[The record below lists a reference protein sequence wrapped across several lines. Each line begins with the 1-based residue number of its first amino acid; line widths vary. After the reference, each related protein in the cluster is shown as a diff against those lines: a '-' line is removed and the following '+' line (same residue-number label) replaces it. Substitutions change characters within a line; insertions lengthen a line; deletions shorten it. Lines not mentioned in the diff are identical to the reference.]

1 MDIIQLLPDHL
12 SNQIAAGEV
21 VQRPASVVK
30 ELLENAIDAG
40 ATEIQLIVKE
50 SGKTLIQVVDN
61 GKGMSPADASL
72 SFARHA
78 TSKIKAVED
87 LFSIKTMG
95 FRGEALASI
104 AAVAQVV
111 LKTRPADAELG
122 TCLVV
127 EASEIRSREITA
139 CAQGTSISVQ
149 NLFYNVPARRKF
161 LKSNNAEYKHIL
173 EEFTRI
179 ALAYPQIGFRL
190 FNNNAEQF
198 HLRADSLKGRIIG
211 LLGNRAEKN
220 LVSVEENSDLVQIS
234 GFIGKPEVATRT
246 RGNQF
251 FFINRRFIRSPYL
264 NHAVSTA
271 FEGLI
276 EKDAF
281 PYYVLFLEMEPARID
296 VNVHPNKQEVKFDD
310 ERLLYAFLQAA
321 IKHALAKFNIAPS
334 LDFSQDKSFQNLD
347 ALKRPFNAGTMDR
360 VEQGYLKHTFSSPG
374 KAHLVETDRDRQ
386 VWKMQQDHF
395 MPDMPQVKE
404 SGFRRMSADPESGE
418 LFLSSASDSAR
429 LFGSE
434 PKTNKAFV
442 QWNGFLV
449 TTVKSGLLLIN
460 QKLAMERIAFEQ
472 LQDRMGGE
480 QNAQQLLF
488 PVALAL
494 SPTEEGLMEEALPF
508 FRQIGYDIRTFGK
521 GDYVIQGAPPGL
533 AEEVMVRI
541 VQEILEQV
549 AASPAV
555 LKDPGGSAMLR
566 LAARRMARVKPLQPE
581 EMQQLVDELFAC
593 RQAQYSPDGKLI
605 FRILDP
611 EDLNRTLNQV

>member
-1 MDIIQLLPDHL
+1 MNIIQVLPDHL

-40 ATEIQLIVKE
+40 ATEIQLIVKD
-50 SGKTLIQVVDN
+50 SGKALIQVVDN
-61 GKGMSPADASL
+61 GKGMSPADAGL
-72 SFARHA
+72 SFSRHA
-78 TSKIKAVED
+78 TSKISVVED

-111 LKTRPADAELG
+111 LKSRRAEEELG
-122 TCLVV
+122 TRLVV
-127 EASEIRSREITA
+127 EASEIKLQEATA
-139 CAQGTSISVQ
+139 CDQGTSIAVQ

-161 LKSNNAEYKHIL
+161 LKSNTAEYKHIL

-179 ALAYPQIGFRL
+179 ALAYPEISFRL
-190 FNNNAEQF
+190 FHNNTEQF
-198 HLRADSLKGRIIG
+198 HLRTDSLKGRIIG

-220 LVSVEENSDLVQIS
+220 LVPVEENSDLVHIR

-264 NHAVSTA
+264 NHAVTNA

-276 EKDAF
+276 EKEAY
-281 PYYVLFLEMEPARID
+281 PYYVLFIEIDPERVD
-296 VNVHPNKQEVKFDD
+296 VNVHPSKQEVKFDD
-310 ERLLYAFLQAA
+310 ERLLYAFLQAT

-334 LDFSQDKSFQNLD
+334 LDFSQDNSFQNLD
-347 ALKRPFNAGTMDR
+347 ALKRPFNAETLDK

-386 VWKMQQDHF
+386 VWKMQQSHF
-395 MPDMPQVKE
+395 MPEMPEVKE
-404 SGFRRMSADPESGE
+404 GSVRHDLPFSSSEGAGFRAPESSALFDAE
-418 LFLSSASDSAR
+418 L
-429 LFGSE
+429 
-434 PKTNKAFV
+434 KATTTFV

-472 LQDRMGGE
+472 LQDRIAGGT
-480 QNAQQLLF
+480 ASSQQLLF
-488 PVALAL
+488 PVNLTL
-494 SPTEEGLMEEALPF
+494 SPAEVTLLEEALPF
-508 FRQIGYDIRTFGK
+508 FQQIGYDIRAFGK
-521 GDYVIQGAPPGL
+521 GDYVIQGAPPDL
-533 AEEVMVRI
+533 AEDAIVRI

-549 AASPAV
+549 AQSPAV
-555 LKDPGGSAMLR
+555 LKDPGGLAMLR
-566 LAARRMARVKPLQPE
+566 LAARRMARIKPLQAE
-581 EMQQLVDELFAC
+581 EMQQLIDELFAC
-593 RQAQYSPDGKLI
+593 RQAQYSPDGKPI
-605 FRILDP
+605 FRILNPD
-611 EDLNRTLNQV
+611 DLNRILSQF